1 MRVEA
6 DSTRNQVT
14 LHSDAGSEIT
24 MTWSAAADLAS
35 LLNEAS
41 RQAEPP
47 APKGKTYSPATERA
61 R

>member
-47 APKGKTYSPATERA
+47 ARPGRSYCPAVERS